1 MAEQKEFWLTAFAR
15 KVEANAGRLL
25 VTNAA
30 FVVGNWVLAGRM
42 DTLLFVLA
50 GATILIGLP
59 ALLLWE
65 ARDFTRRGPRVP
77 LFSGAWEFSNKGFD
91 RRLSILS
98 NVAVGGFIVCLI
110 FQAPEPSIFLMFATC
125 WTIGMGAHRSRRK
138 PDSETKPD

>member
-59 ALLLWE
+59 ALLLWQ

-98 NVAVGGFIVCLI
+98 NVTAVGLFACLV
-110 FQAPEPSIFLMFATC
+110 FKAPEASIFLMFATC
-125 WTIGMGAHRSRRK
+125 WTIGAGVNRTRRK
-138 PDSETKPD
+138 PGSETKSD